1 MTKKSFTE
9 LSQIPDFE
17 GRLKYLR
24 LHGEVGR
31 ETFGYDRY
39 LNQIFY
45 TSPEWKEVR
54 RKVIL
59 RDKAC
64 DLGCLDH
71 ELHPYGKKVQLLIH
85 HMNPVTK
92 DDILERSEDILNPE
106 YLITVSKLT
115 HDIIHYG
122 YREDRIPTTTQ
133 RTPYDMCP
141 WKG

>member
-1 MTKKSFTE
+1 MKKSFTE

-17 GRLKYLR
+17 GRINYLR
-24 LHGEVGR
+24 LHGSVGK

-39 LNQIFY
+39 LNQKFY
-45 TSPEWKEVR
+45 NTPEWKEVR

-64 DLGCLDH
+64 DLGHPDH
-71 ELHPYGKKVQLLIH
+71 EIYPHGKKVQLLIH

-106 YLITVSKLT
+106 YLITVSKRT

-122 YREDRIPTTTQ
+122 YMGPKTPAATDRLPNDT
-133 RTPYDMCP
+133 CP

>member
-1 MTKKSFTE
+1 MKTFTE
-9 LSQIPDFE
+9 LIQIPDFE
-17 GRLKYLR
+17 GRLNYLR

-39 LNQIFY
+39 LNQMFY
-45 TSPEWKEVR
+45 KTPEWERVR
-54 RKVIL
+54 REVIL

-64 DLGCLDH
+64 DLAHPDH
-71 ELHPYGKKVQLLIH
+71 EIFPHGHRVVLLIH

-92 DDILERSEDILNPE
+92 DDILAHSEDILNPE
-106 YLITVSKLT
+106 YLITVSKTT

-122 YREDRIPTTTQ
+122 YRSNRIPAVTE
-133 RTPYDMCP
+133 RTPFDTCP